1 MSAEKHRGLL
11 KSILKMSAVAAL
23 LAIAYFFIFSLFFDN
38 DEQSRLKSDNEVI
51 EQEYLELVER
61 RDLVDTVIDDLFRRD
76 RMIYRNLFSAD
87 PFSMSNL
94 DSSSFLLS
102 FSDTSGNPSRMLDI
116 SSASSLIDRRFL
128 SLMEKMDSSSL
139 EGRRIPSIAP
149 VRHFQP
155 SNASASVGD
164 KMNPFFKKFQYHSG
178 LDIVAAEFTDVLAT
192 ADGVVTTVKR
202 AYHDEGNLIEIDHG
216 DYVTKYSH
224 LGDILVRK
232 GQRVS
237 RGKMIARVGS
247 TGVSFAPHLHYEIR
261 FKGEIVD
268 PVYYMFQGLTPRE
281 FVETIIS
288 SANSMQ
294 SFD

>member
-1 MSAEKHRGLL
+1 MSAEKNKGLL
-11 KSILKMSAVAAL
+11 KSILKMFFAAAL
-23 LAIAYFFIFSLFFDN
+23 LAIVYFFVFSMLFDS
-38 DEQSRLKSDNEVI
+38 DEQSRLKSDNKMI

-61 RDLVDTVIDDLFRRD
+61 RNLVDTVIDDLFHRD

-94 DSSSFLLS
+94 DSSSFMLS
-102 FSDTSGNPSRMLDI
+102 FSDVSGNPSRMLDI
-116 SSASSLIDRRFL
+116 ASASALIDERFHH
-128 SLMEKMDSSSL
+128 LMERLDTSDVK
-139 EGRRIPSIAP
+139 GRCIPAIAP
-149 VRHFQP
+149 IRNFRP

-164 KMNPFFKKFQYHSG
+164 KLNPFYKKFEYHSG

-192 ADGVVTTVKR
+192 ADGVVKTVKR
-202 AYHDEGNLIEIDHG
+202 AYLDEGNLIEIDHG

-237 RGKMIARVGS
+237 RGKMIARIGN

-261 FKGEIVD
+261 FKGEVVD
-268 PVYYMFQGLTPRE
+268 PVYYMFHGLSPRE
-281 FVETIIS
+281 FLETIIS